1 MNQTSPLIDHDEV
14 RNKALIA
21 NLWVILATIITS
33 ATLTLS
39 FSPSGHIELLSGFFV
54 YFLSNS
60 LALWAAYKRKHQLA
74 VIGYTTQVF
83 LVTTLVMI
91 LLNDRPAHMVL
102 AMTNFVLLHAVV
114 LGRRA
119 ALIVTSVMVGL
130 LLIATVVGKALLPL
144 VTALIDA
151 GTLELHISDTTE
163 LISLM
168 TTTFSTGYLIIT
180 TISLQDQSRSTIVEA
195 HQQLASAKADLQR
208 RLDKDRSLSELG
220 AKVASATSI
229 ENLHAAVLDTLHT
242 GLRGHKFKF
251 VPVAEDVEYG
261 IPFGNGPTTLLLL
274 ATPRLSNE
282 DERFAL
288 SAANLF
294 EGAHTRMITDKRF
307 RTTERLE
314 GVGRLAASVAHDF
327 NNLLMPISA
336 TYELIEHDESLRPEV
351 KELIGPA
358 VAATRQA
365 SALVKK
371 LLVHACSLDLNVE
384 PIDLSAVIQS
394 SEPLLRTFIYGD
406 TELIIHLPDSPAPVL
421 ADKIELEQVLLNL
434 VLNAINAVTSS
445 GTIVISLQQ
454 TSSTVILEVRDNG
467 PGVPNAI
474 REWVLE
480 PFHTTHQEGSGLGL
494 STVQRIVQN
503 GGGKV
508 EIDTAPE
515 GGACIKISLPA
526 VSAQLIDMPIE
537 INTTPVIK
545 ALSILLVEDDPRV
558 SKTLQQMIE
567 GLGHN
572 CVHVSDG
579 GQALNKLQ
587 DDTGFD
593 LILTDYQMPVLNGAE
608 LVHRLREKGDDRPV
622 ILISGYGAAMTES
635 FGPKPN
641 AILGKPLRLQELHDV
656 LAQVMSD
663 SQSTNM

>member
-1 MNQTSPLIDHDEV
+1 MNQTTPIIDHDEI

-39 FSPSGHIELLSGFFV
+39 VASSGHIELFSGFLV

-60 LALWAAYKRKHQLA
+60 LALWAAYRKKHRLA
-74 VIGYTTQVF
+74 LIGYTTQVF

-130 LLIATVVGKALLPL
+130 LLIATVVGKALLPVITVL
-144 VTALIDA
+144 VDA

-195 HQQLASAKADLQR
+195 HHQLANAKSDLQS
-208 RLDKDRSLSELG
+208 RLDKDRYLSKLG

-229 ENLHAAVLDTLHT
+229 EGLHAAILETLHT
-242 GLRGHKFKF
+242 GLSGHGFAF
-251 VPVAEDVEYG
+251 VPVSDNVKYG

-274 ATPRLSNE
+274 ATPRLSE
-282 DERFAL
+282 DDERFVL

-294 EGAHTRMITDKRF
+294 ERAHTRMVTDERF
-307 RTTERLE
+307 RAAERLE

-336 TYELIEHDESLRPEV
+336 TYELIEHDDHLHPHV

-358 VAATRQA
+358 IAATRQA

-371 LLVHACSLDLNVE
+371 LLVHACSLELNVE

-406 TELIIHLPDSPAPVL
+406 TELIIHLPTEPAPVL

-434 VLNAINAVTSS
+434 VLNAINAINSS
-445 GTIVISLQQ
+445 GTIVIALHQ
-454 TSSTVILEVRDNG
+454 TPSTVILEVRDNG
-467 PGVPNAI
+467 PGVPSAI

-480 PFHTTHQEGSGLGL
+480 PFHTTHPEGSGLGL
-494 STVQRIVQN
+494 STVQRIVHS
-503 GGGKV
+503 GAGTV
-508 EIDTAPE
+508 EIETAPE

-526 VSAQLIDMPIE
+526 VSAELI
-537 INTTPVIK
+537 TTPSKYNAPQHIDS
-545 ALSILLVEDDPRV
+545 LRILLVEDDPRV
-558 SKTLQQMIE
+558 SKTLQQMLE
-567 GLGHN
+567 GLGHK

-579 GQALNKLQ
+579 GQALQKL
-587 DDTGFD
+587 DEHTDFD
-593 LILTDYQMPVLNGAE
+593 LVLTDYQMPVLNGAE
-608 LVHRLREKGDDRPV
+608 LVHRLRERHDYRPV
-622 ILISGYGAAMTES
+622 ILITGYGAAMTEHV
-635 FGPKPN
+635 GPKPN
-641 AILGKPLRLQELHDV
+641 AILGKPLRIHELQDALSK
-656 LAQVMSD
+656 VMQETMD
-663 SQSTNM
+663 TDT